1 MEIGKISYSKKLK
14 SLSFPNFKKFW
25 ESGEEKRTGLT
36 AKEAAK
42 IFEIKVPVKKKT
54 DKGD

>member
-1 MEIGKISYSKKLK
+1 MEIGEISYSKKLK

-25 ESGEEKRTGLT
+25 EGGEEKRTGLT